1 VEVHVARRF
10 VELVFDDFVFGTSA
24 VFTPIRY
31 DLLLGSASRIALH
44 LVADKATGTSPTVSV
59 QAQHSTDGRNSSPLS
74 AVGGFEIPATALS
87 TTSTTSLT
95 GAVDSSAGFLRRL
108 RFQILLGGTNPGARI
123 RLYAAGRDRP

>member
-1 VEVHVARRF
+1 VARRF

-24 VFTPIRY
+24 VFTPIRF
-31 DLLLGSASRIALH
+31 DLLLGSVSRVALH

-59 QAQHSTDGRNSSPLS
+59 QAQHSTDGRTSTS
-74 AVGGFEIPATALS
+74 VIVGGGFEIPATALS

-123 RLYAAGRDRP
+123 KLYATGRDRP